1 MVNFYKVVSELPEI
15 LEKDAIYAVRTGGGF
30 DLYIADATGNT
41 AHGLNGSFIT
51 ASATVATPRYIYF
64 DLGSKINRDDRTDLA
79 RTSATGA
86 WADRETLEYIT

>member
-1 MVNFYKVVSELPEI
+1 MVSFYKVVSELPETI
-15 LEKDAIYAVRTGGGF
+15 QKDAIYAVRTGVGF

-64 DLGSKINRDDRTDLA
+64 DLGERSIGMTAQILREQARLA
-79 RTSATGA
+79 LGLTEKHWS
-86 WADRETLEYIT
+86 I